1 MTIFPYKREYSHSRQ
16 FISTVNMAVNSHEEF
31 ISRSTFKKL
40 CLQKKEEERDIKSWV
55 ELQMNYRLGWITDG
69 TVYKIINCKKIQG
82 KFGDCYIHS
91 IKNKIWEESKVWAP
105 KKLQKE
111 FNEEANKSIPRS
123 LYFVSLGQTKK
134 QDGSG
139 YLINEYESCY
149 K

>member
-1 MTIFPYKREYSHSRQ
+1 
-16 FISTVNMAVNSHEEF
+16 MAVNSHEEF

-40 CLQKKEEERDIKSWV
+40 CLQKKEEERDIKRWV
-55 ELQMNYRLGWITDG
+55 ELPTDG

-82 KFGDCYIHS
+82 KFGHCYILS
-91 IKNKIWEESKVWAP
+91 IKNKIGEESKVWAP

-123 LYFVSLGQTKK
+123 LYFVSLGQTRK

>member
-40 CLQKKEEERDIKSWV
+40 CLQKKEEERDIKRWV
-55 ELQMNYRLGWITDG
+55 ELPTDG

-82 KFGDCYIHS
+82 KFGDCYILS
-91 IKNKIWEESKVWAP
+91 IKNKIGEESKVWAP

-123 LYFVSLGQTKK
+123 LYFVSLGQTRK